1 MRPIAV
7 IPATAGER
15 VASLLRAAGWR
26 AVSARGDDRHDRDR
40 ALDVVRHG
48 DPAMYVPAAATP
60 AHDLRRILVVHEG
73 TRGDRA
79 GVDAADEAAVASG
92 AEVIVLHVPPPMPTS
107 TSASMPFRIAD
118 HAAYDWAEWRDE
130 FLRRFCRC
138 SPGVRVTLRVG
149 SIAKLGDQVR
159 EAAPDLVIVSG
170 PREGGPAPSG
180 ALDAVIEAAAP
191 VLIVPSVGHGRSVPR
206 DSESGSSRRRSDR
219 YVNA

>member
-15 VASLLRAAGWR
+15 VASLLHAAGWR
-26 AVSARGDDRHDRDR
+26 AVPEAQDRDGDPGH
-40 ALDVVRHG
+40 AVDVVRRG

-60 AHDLRRILVVHEG
+60 AHELRRILVVHEG

-92 AEVIVLHVPPPMPTS
+92 AEIIVLHVPPSTPTS
-107 TSASMPFRIAD
+107 TSASLPFRIAD

-138 SPGVRVTLRVG
+138 SAGVRVTLRVG
-149 SIAKLGDQVR
+149 SMAKLGNQVR

-170 PREGGPAPSG
+170 PREGGLAAG
-180 ALDAVIEAAAP
+180 EAFDAIVEGVAP
-191 VLIVPSVGHGRSVPR
+191 VLIVPPVGHERLAPKEA
-206 DSESGSSRRRSDR
+206 ESGSSRPRSDR
-219 YVNA
+219 